1 MAIVAA
7 ITTTLSSKGQM
18 VLPKALRD
26 QKQWKP
32 GAKLTLEDV
41 PGGVLVKLVE
51 ARKKY
56 TVDDVFGMLK
66 YDGPKLTEAE
76 IERRIDESV
85 AEEVREGRW

>member
-1 MAIVAA
+1 MASVAA
-7 ITTTLSSKGQM
+7 RTTTLSSKGQM

-56 TVDDVFGMLK
+56 TVDDVVGMLQ
-66 YDGPKLTEAE
+66 YNGPKLSQKEMD
-76 IERRIDESV
+76 RRIDESL
-85 AEEVREGRW
+85 AQEVREGRW